1 MGDGRLSLEREAAR
15 GDLQKFDVLVA
26 DAFSSD
32 AVPVHLL
39 TREAMGIYLRHLR
52 DPGGVLAF
60 NISNRFL
67 ELAPVIAGLGEA
79 YHLSA
84 VQVRD
89 QYSLWILLS
98 RNPELLRLPNLEKRA
113 TPIFLKRRS
122 ILWTDD
128 YSNLFAVLGRQ
139 RFQTLKSPSN

>member
-1 MGDGRLSLEREAAR
+1 M
-15 GDLQKFDVLVA
+15 A

-39 TREAMGIYLRHLR
+39 TKEALGIYLQHLR
-52 DPGGVLAF
+52 DNTGVLAF
-60 NISNRFL
+60 NISSRFL
-67 ELAPVIAGLGEA
+67 ELAPVIAGLGQA

-89 QYSLWILLS
+89 EYSLWILLS
-98 RNPELLRLPNLEKRA
+98 QDPEIFRIPGLEKRA
-113 TPIFLKRRS
+113 TPVVLKKRP

-128 YSNLFAVLGRQ
+128 YSNLIAVLGRQ
-139 RFQTLKSPSN
+139 QFAPR

>member
-15 GDLQKFDVLVA
+15 GNLQDFDVLVA

-32 AVPVHLL
+32 SVPVHLL
-39 TREAMGIYLRHLR
+39 TREAVAIYLQHLR
-52 DPGGVLAF
+52 PSGGVLAF

-79 YHLSA
+79 FDLNA
-84 VQVRD
+84 VEVRD

-98 RNPELLRLPNLEKRA
+98 RNPEIFRSPNLEKRA
-113 TPIFLKRRS
+113 RAVTLRRAPL
-122 ILWTDD
+122 LWTDD
-128 YSNLFAVLGRQ
+128 YSNLFVVLGRQ
-139 RFQTLKSPSN
+139 QLAVR

>member
-1 MGDGRLSLEREAAR
+1 MA
-15 GDLQKFDVLVA
+15 
-26 DAFSSD
+26 
-32 AVPVHLL
+32 
-39 TREAMGIYLRHLR
+39 IYLRHLR

-79 YHLSA
+79 YQLSA

-98 RNPELLRLPNLEKRA
+98 RNPELLRLPNLEKRT
-113 TPIFLKRRS
+113 TPIILKGRS

-139 RFQTLKSPSN
+139 RFQTLKPSSN